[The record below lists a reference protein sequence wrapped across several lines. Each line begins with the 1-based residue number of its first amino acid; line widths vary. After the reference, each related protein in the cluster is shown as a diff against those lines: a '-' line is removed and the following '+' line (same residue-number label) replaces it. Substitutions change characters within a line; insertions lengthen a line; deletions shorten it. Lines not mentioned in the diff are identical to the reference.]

1 MLDVWNIEASLVSPE
16 TTVYSD
22 RLSINYPPI
31 SDAFDNRKYF
41 FLHYTN
47 DSTLTL
53 LRNSLLNIKKQHI
66 FIIVIKST

>member
-31 SDAFDNRKYF
+31 SDAFDNKEYF
-41 FLHYTN
+41 SAFYKWFN
-47 DSTLTL
+47 FD
-53 LRNSLLNIKKQHI
+53 
-66 FIIVIKST
+66 IIEK